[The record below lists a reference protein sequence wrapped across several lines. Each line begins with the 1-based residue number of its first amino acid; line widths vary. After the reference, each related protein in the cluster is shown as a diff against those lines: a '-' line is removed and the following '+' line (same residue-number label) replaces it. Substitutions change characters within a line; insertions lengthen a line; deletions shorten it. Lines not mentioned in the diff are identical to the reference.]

1 MISEMTFLI
10 RTSVGGR
17 GLQAKAIAAPSRG
30 LRECVGATAAAAHSG
45 EHGAVMAG
53 EAAVND

>member
-1 MISEMTFLI
+1 MTFLMS
-10 RTSVGGR
+10 TSVGGR

-30 LRECVGATAAAAHSG
+30 RREWVGATAAAAHSG